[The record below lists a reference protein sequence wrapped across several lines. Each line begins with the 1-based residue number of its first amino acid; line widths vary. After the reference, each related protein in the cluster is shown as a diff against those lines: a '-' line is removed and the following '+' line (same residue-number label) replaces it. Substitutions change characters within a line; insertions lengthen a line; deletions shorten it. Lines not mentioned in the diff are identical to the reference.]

1 MWNYDHVDGAVH
13 VLFPSALVAV
23 ESFARELSG
32 PHAAALRRAIARLK
46 DSMGALPAELPRL
59 DAADERTR
67 AVMRTGYVA
76 TLELARLLEGIADE
90 MVGTDSTAV
99 SVLYHVLDF
108 LEEWRPYISTQDA
121 ALHLVMFDGMPHA
134 DAIAILEGRATDD
147 EEPCPICAAMGLQAG
162 SAS

>member
-1 MWNYDHVDGAVH
+1 MWNYDHADGAVH

-23 ESFARELSG
+23 ESLARELG
-32 PHAAALRRAIARLK
+32 GAHAAALRRAIARLK
-46 DSMGALPAELPRL
+46 DSIGALPAELPRL

-67 AVMRTGYVA
+67 AVMRTGYIA
-76 TLELARLLEGIADE
+76 TLELAVLLERVADE

-108 LEEWRPYISTQDA
+108 LEEWRPYISTHDA
-121 ALHLVMFDGMPHA
+121 ALHLVMFDGIPHT
-134 DAIAILEGRATDD
+134 DAIAIVEGRATD
-147 EEPCPICAAMGLQAG
+147 EEDCPICAALGLEAG